1 MIGIET
7 LYEISITRMLRSDDK
22 FCWII
27 LLKFRKN
34 PRLRQRCN
42 CYGVLQAQYDIP
54 QLVTFFQAVRNK
66 AGTVLRAPQDLF
78 LVTTVT
84 TWHSCHFRSTRVT
97 KITIGLWGKARLF
110 IPDHSNISN
119 TENNLHVKILLTR
132 QRSEYFYAFFWYS
145 GFW

>member
-1 MIGIET
+1 MVTET
-7 LYEISITRMLRSDDK
+7 LHEISITSIADVADDDK
-22 FCWII
+22 FYRII

-42 CYGVLQAQYDIP
+42 CHGVLQAQYDIP
-54 QLVTFFQAVRNK
+54 RQLVTFFQAVGNK

-97 KITIGLWGKARLF
+97 KITVGL
-110 IPDHSNISN
+110 
-119 TENNLHVKILLTR
+119 
-132 QRSEYFYAFFWYS
+132 
-145 GFW
+145 